1 MKNKKILQQAI
12 VMVSTLVL
20 LCLSVS
26 AQRYAGYYNQAEKLF
41 NGGSYYE
48 AAQVYEKYL
57 ATEKNSRPRSQPF
70 AVEKKV
76 KGKANLDPHEEAV
89 YHVAES
95 YRMIHNYPKAE
106 KYYKEATGF
115 SPKAYPASVYWYA
128 VTLRANRK
136 YPEASSQ
143 LSLFLEKH
151 TRLDDLMMGADRE
164 MENLKFIQSQS
175 ENAINRFTLV
185 PYAGAGNKSAFAL
198 TLKNN
203 DSVAFTMVTEETDG
217 KGQPQYVTAL
227 YESGPG
233 NDPMGRPVK
242 IPMDGQPGE
251 NNGMATY
258 SRDGKHLFFTRWSSI
273 NGKTQ
278 SAIYGSHLTDTGW
291 SQPVK
296 GPAALN
302 PEGSNNAQPDLAGDS
317 RYLIFSSDRPGGFG
331 GYDLWY
337 AMLDSNLDVIQVK
350 NLGNVINTPGDEQA
364 PYFHEKSRTLVFS
377 TNGRVGMGG
386 FDLFY
391 VRGNINL
398 SGWEKLKMPGR
409 P

>member
-1 MKNKKILQQAI
+1 MHPARAPGHPKETALNCLFLLSARGNRVFQPANFIVPVFKTQRILLKSSQVKNKKILQQAI

-136 YPEASSQ
+136 YPEASRQ

-151 TRLDDLMMGADRE
+151 TRLDDC
-164 MENLKFIQSQS
+164 
-175 ENAINRFTLV
+175 
-185 PYAGAGNKSAFAL
+185 
-198 TLKNN
+198 
-203 DSVAFTMVTEETDG
+203 
-217 KGQPQYVTAL
+217 
-227 YESGPG
+227 
-233 NDPMGRPVK
+233 
-242 IPMDGQPGE
+242 
-251 NNGMATY
+251 
-258 SRDGKHLFFTRWSSI
+258 
-273 NGKTQ
+273 
-278 SAIYGSHLTDTGW
+278 
-291 SQPVK
+291 
-296 GPAALN
+296 
-302 PEGSNNAQPDLAGDS
+302 
-317 RYLIFSSDRPGGFG
+317 
-331 GYDLWY
+331 
-337 AMLDSNLDVIQVK
+337 
-350 NLGNVINTPGDEQA
+350 
-364 PYFHEKSRTLVFS
+364 
-377 TNGRVGMGG
+377 
-386 FDLFY
+386 
-391 VRGNINL
+391 
-398 SGWEKLKMPGR
+398 
-409 P
+409 